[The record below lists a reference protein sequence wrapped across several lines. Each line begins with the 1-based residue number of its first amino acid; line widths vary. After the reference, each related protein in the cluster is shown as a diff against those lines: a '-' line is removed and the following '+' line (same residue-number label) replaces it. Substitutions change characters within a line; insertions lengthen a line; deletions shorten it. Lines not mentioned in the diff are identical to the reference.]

1 MGEGRGVGSWW
12 QLAQH
17 AARTRS
23 PPFLQMEEAIDGC
36 DALAGE
42 LTERR
47 TDSGGE
53 RGPPNLNGMI

>member
-1 MGEGRGVGSWW
+1 M
-12 QLAQH
+12 
-17 AARTRS
+17 AAGTTRRS
-23 PPFLQMEEAIDGC
+23 HPPPPPPPFLQMEEAIDGG

-47 TDSGGE
+47 TDSAGE